1 MTGRLREATSAS
13 RVTDAL
19 QNTAVSACASPLS
32 VLLVDDCP
40 IQQLVACALLGRWKV
55 IPRIACDGLEA
66 VLLAGERDFDIILMD
81 VEMPMRDGLTATALI
96 RLHERRARRG
106 QRVPIVAC
114 TTGTLAQD
122 EDRWRLC
129 GMNGVL
135 DKPCDVQGMT
145 ECLER
150 WCPSGFAASKDQNW
164 SSLAQ
169 RYRGTNMHDDKRARG
184 ASDRMHLNL
193 DDEQEVIAT
202 AKALCVTPQELRDA
216 VVTTGTDI
224 AALQEHF
231 ESQ

>member
-1 MTGRLREATSAS
+1 MKGRLRRATSAS
-13 RVTDAL
+13 WATGAL
-19 QNTAVSACASPLS
+19 QDAAASACASPLR

-40 IQQLVACALLGRWKV
+40 IQQLLACALLARWKV
-55 IPRIACDGLEA
+55 IPQIACDGLEA
-66 VLLAGERDFDIILMD
+66 VLLAGEQDFDIILMD
-81 VEMPMRDGLTATALI
+81 VEMPMMDGLTATALI

-164 SSLAQ
+164 VESCP
-169 RYRGTNMHDDKRARG
+169 
-184 ASDRMHLNL
+184 ASPGN
-193 DDEQEVIAT
+193 EYA
-202 AKALCVTPQELRDA
+202 
-216 VVTTGTDI
+216 
-224 AALQEHF
+224 
-231 ESQ
+231 